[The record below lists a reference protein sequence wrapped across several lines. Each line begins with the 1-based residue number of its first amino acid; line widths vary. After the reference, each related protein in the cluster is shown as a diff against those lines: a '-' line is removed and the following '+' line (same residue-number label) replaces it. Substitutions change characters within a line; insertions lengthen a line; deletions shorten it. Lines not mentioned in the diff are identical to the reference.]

1 MLRVVAS
8 SVLLAGLLAGS
19 HAMESSAPAPP
30 APELAAPALD
40 DSGSEV
46 PPLDTKHSDAALAGA
61 KAVIAA
67 TRAKGSE
74 LMAKE
79 QDLCKAEFAGVNEWQ
94 ATIEGN
100 AAERAKN
107 KAARNADKAALGK
120 AVAGRL
126 ASLNKF
132 LAFLKTIRAQLGE
145 HIGRTNKLFEAVF
158 DANAQ
163 AVFEA
168 SEVMKD
174 LGFVVSLPWSPL
186 VTPIKVPKKCVVDFL
201 S

>member
-1 MLRVVAS
+1 MLRVLIAGS
-8 SVLLAGLLAGS
+8 ALLAGTAV
-19 HAMESSAPAPP
+19 AMVEEAPP
-30 APELAAPALD
+30 AEPA
-40 DSGSEV
+40 SEV
-46 PPLDTKHSDAALAGA
+46 ASASVAGPTESTEAPPLDTKHSDQALAGA
-61 KAVIAA
+61 KAVIDN
-67 TRAKGSE
+67 TRSKGAE
-74 LMAKE
+74 LMQTE
-79 QDLCKAEFAGVNEWQ
+79 QDLCKTEFNAVNEWQ
-94 ATIEGN
+94 ATIKGN

-145 HIGRTNKLFEAVF
+145 HIQRTNKLFTAVF

-163 AVFEA
+163 ANFEA

-186 VTPIKVPKKCVVDFL
+186 VTPIKVPKK
-201 S
+201 